1 MKSKPMLA
9 VAGAVGGTVLA
20 TAGVAAFL
28 LSGDDGGGTSARPGA
43 SARAYGDTGEIA
55 AALRE
60 RKATGCRVD
69 RVRVECRFG
78 GRYVAGT
85 VLGSGSGSGLTMD
98 TALESWKTGIGQ
110 SALGEQGAFAIL
122 YGPNWLVTG
131 PGALIDKVRPTLGG
145 QVLHCD
151 RPFGT
156 CA

>member
-1 MKSKPMLA
+1 MLA
-9 VAGAVGGTVLA
+9 VAGAVGGTALA

-28 LSGDDGGGTSARPGA
+28 MTGDDGGASARPTA
-43 SARAYGDTGEIA
+43 SARAYGDTKEIA
-55 AALRE
+55 AALQE
-60 RKATGCRVD
+60 RGAADCRVD
-69 RVRVECRFG
+69 RSRVECRFA

-85 VLGSGSGSGLTMD
+85 VLGPGGGSGGGSGLTMD
-98 TALESWKTGIGQ
+98 TALESWKTGVGQ

-122 YGPNWLVTG
+122 HGPNWLVTG
-131 PGALIDKVRPTLGG
+131 PDALIDKVRPALGG

>member
-20 TAGVAAFL
+20 TAGITAFL
-28 LSGDDGGGTSARPGA
+28 MTGEDGGASARPGA
-43 SARAYGDTGEIA
+43 SARAYGDTKDIA
-55 AALRE
+55 AALRK
-60 RKATGCRVD
+60 RGATGCRVD
-69 RVRVECRFG
+69 QARVECRFG

-85 VLGSGSGSGLTMD
+85 VLSPGSGSGLTMD

-110 SALGEQGAFAIL
+110 SALGEPGAFAIL
-122 YGPNWLVTG
+122 HGPNWLVTG
-131 PGALIDKVRPTLGG
+131 PDALIDKVRPALGG

-156 CA
+156 CT